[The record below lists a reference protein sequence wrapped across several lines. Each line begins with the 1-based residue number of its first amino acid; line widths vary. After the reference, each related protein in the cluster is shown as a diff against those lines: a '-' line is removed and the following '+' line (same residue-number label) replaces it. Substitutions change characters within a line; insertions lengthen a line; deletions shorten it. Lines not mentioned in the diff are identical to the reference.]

1 MATDSLNTFLRKKKL
16 LCPIMNV
23 PKHYQKVWDSNVSAI
38 SKRGREALD
47 EEEDTL
53 SEQDA
58 ASRDLAMSNYVIL
71 KEILGQL
78 VSWQDLK
85 LVSYVCQAW
94 ADVVKNIT
102 KHCIQSQAF
111 CLHWIEGVVT
121 FEKEYLR
128 AELEPLLIL
137 AFANSKSLQFQYSC
151 SAYPASPCHPDCKA
165 KHKSEYGF
173 VKLMNTF
180 KAEF

>member
-1 MATDSLNTFLRKKKL
+1 
-16 LCPIMNV
+16 MNV
-23 PKHYQKVWDSNVSAI
+23 PKHYEKVWNSNVGEI
-38 SKRGREALD
+38 SRRAREALD
-47 EEEDTL
+47 EQEDTL

-102 KHCIQSQAF
+102 KHCIKSQVF
-111 CLHWIEGVVT
+111 CLYWIEGVT

-128 AELEPLLIL
+128 AEPEPLLIL

-151 SAYPASPCHPDCKA
+151 SEYPDSPCDRDCKA
-165 KHKSEYGF
+165 KHKSGYF
-173 VKLMNTF
+173 CVIYIFATVTL
-180 KAEF
+180 